1 MQHHDQRSASK
12 TVCDSDREILIL
24 NGMAFS
30 GQRVHAF
37 VSEKIKN
44 GKSHKTFRTM
54 SCVI

>member
-1 MQHHDQRSASK
+1 MQHHDQRSVSK
-12 TVCDSDREILIL
+12 IVCDSDSEILIL
-24 NGMAFS
+24 NDMAFS